1 MAMPKAAMH
10 EGNRSVLGKYEIWSP
25 VNVLD
30 MYTEAE
36 TTSMKRP
43 SDSHLGLRVSSL
55 DGRHH
60 ARAGW
65 LVDDIRG
72 VPPGLSH

>member
-1 MAMPKAAMH
+1 MPKAAMH

-43 SDSHLGLRVSSL
+43 SDSHLGRKRYADPLR
-55 DGRHH
+55 GE
-60 ARAGW
+60 A
-65 LVDDIRG
+65 
-72 VPPGLSH
+72 